1 MVGGQTQT
9 QLLCKHSAM
18 PHLIFT
24 PWVPRGRSGQP
35 EPSSSEHTAPGLSA
49 LPVAPTWTEIT
60 SLEFGV
66 CGSDFCCDTGQS
78 RSSRPCLPPMG
89 QAPTLGL
96 GLARH
101 P

>member
-9 QLLCKHSAM
+9 HLLCKHSAM

-49 LPVAPTWTEIT
+49 LPVGTYMDRDNLAGI
-60 SLEFGV
+60 
-66 CGSDFCCDTGQS
+66 
-78 RSSRPCLPPMG
+78 
-89 QAPTLGL
+89 LGL
-96 GLARH
+96 RL
-101 P
+101 